1 MDKKDNFQD
10 IMEEFQNFSPTDE
23 DMEKIS
29 VLTEAYKDKSEEDI
43 FFEIIKI
50 NEDMEN
56 TMSDEEY
63 ERVFQQLESLRPVLN
78 EEQLKKLDKILYILG
93 R

>member
-1 MDKKDNFQD
+1 MSKDDKFRD
-10 IMEEFQNFSPTDE
+10 IMEELENFSPTKKDF
-23 DMEKIS
+23 EKINN
-29 VLTEAYKDKSEEDI
+29 LADAYKDKSEEDI

-50 NEDMEN
+50 NEDMES

-63 ERVFQQLESLRPVLN
+63 ERVFQQLESLRPMLN
-78 EEQLKKLDKILYILG
+78 EEQLEKLDKILYILG

>member
-1 MDKKDNFQD
+1 MEKKDNMKN
-10 IMEEFQNFSPTDE
+10 IMEEFKNFSPTDE
-23 DMEKIS
+23 DIEKIS
-29 VLTEAYKDKSEEDI
+29 TLSETYKDKSEEDI

-56 TMSDEEY
+56 TMTEEEY
-63 ERVFQQLESLRPVLN
+63 ERVFQQLESLRPMLN
-78 EEQLKKLDKILYILG
+78 EEQLEKLDKILYILG

>member
-1 MDKKDNFQD
+1 MDKNDKFKD
-10 IMEEFQNFSPTDE
+10 IMEEFESFSPTEKDI
-23 DMEKIS
+23 EKINN
-29 VLTEAYKDKSEEDI
+29 LADAYKDKSEEDI

-50 NEDMEN
+50 NEDMES

-63 ERVFQQLESLRPVLN
+63 ERVFRQLESLRPMLN
-78 EEQLKKLDKILYILG
+78 EEQLEKLDKILYILG